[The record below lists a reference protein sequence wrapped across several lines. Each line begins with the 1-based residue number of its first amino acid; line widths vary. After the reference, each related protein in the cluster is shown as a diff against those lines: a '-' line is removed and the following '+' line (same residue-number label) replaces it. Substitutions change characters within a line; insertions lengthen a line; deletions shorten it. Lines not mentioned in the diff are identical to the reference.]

1 MFSPLVLCKGPVV
14 AMKGGEG
21 VERNDVCNWWFFFS
35 YSFFLFAKN
44 IIQSSW

>member
-21 VERNDVCNWWFFFS
+21 VERNDVCNWWVF
-35 YSFFLFAKN
+35 FFLFFFF
-44 IIQSSW
+44 IC